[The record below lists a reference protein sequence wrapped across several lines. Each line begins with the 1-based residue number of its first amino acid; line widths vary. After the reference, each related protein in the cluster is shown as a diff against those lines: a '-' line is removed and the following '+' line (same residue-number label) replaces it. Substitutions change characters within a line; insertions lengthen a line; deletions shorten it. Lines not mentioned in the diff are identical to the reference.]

1 MVNQRLGAWVL
12 LTDGIFL
19 TLAGGAAMISETVGH
34 FFGKGPLAATLG
46 SPYTIGGFEAHGLA
60 ILIAVLLLRASSR
73 PDRGLWHGVGL
84 ATHLL
89 LGSSNLLYWSSFVK
103 QDLLAVGVV
112 TTTLHII
119 FVIAQAI
126 CWRRERA

>member
-1 MVNQRLGAWVL
+1 MLVARIKFDIWQK
-12 LTDGIFL
+12 
-19 TLAGGAAMISETVGH
+19 ETQDA
-34 FFGKGPLAATLG
+34 KPKT
-46 SPYTIGGFEAHGLA
+46 EC
-60 ILIAVLLLRASSR
+60 
-73 PDRGLWHGVGL
+73 L